1 LPVQRLR
8 PTRAIFTRVAVLA
21 TTALVLSACNDR
33 GDPIAAGITPPPSSG
48 SPTTPAEPGKAP
60 ATASVKLSWSAP
72 AQNADGTPLQD
83 LAGYRIYYS
92 QAPWGWTS
100 NLNVQ
105 DPATTTIEIPDLA
118 TGTTWYFA
126 MTSYNA
132 SGVESERTGYVS
144 KML

>member
-1 LPVQRLR
+1 LYRLR
-8 PTRAIFTRVAVLA
+8 HANTQAARAACLTIAVLFL
-21 TTALVLSACNDR
+21 TACDYRADPAPDDTASA
-33 GDPIAAGITPPPSSG
+33 PPSG
-48 SPTTPAEPGKAP
+48 APTAPAEPGKAP
-60 ATASVKLSWSAP
+60 ATASVSLSWSAP

-105 DPATTTIEIPDLA
+105 DPRKTSIEIPNLA

-126 MTSYNA
+126 MTSYNDA
-132 SGVESERTGYVS
+132 GVESERTGYVS